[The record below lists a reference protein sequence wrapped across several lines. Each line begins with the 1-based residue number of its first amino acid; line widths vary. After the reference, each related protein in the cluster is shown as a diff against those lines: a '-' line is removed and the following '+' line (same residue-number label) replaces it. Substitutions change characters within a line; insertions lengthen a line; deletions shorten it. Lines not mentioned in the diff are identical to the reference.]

1 MSMAA
6 QCLYVALGGAVGAVG
21 RYLMGIAPFFPKI
34 SFPLPTLL
42 INLIGAFAIGLIAQL
57 AAQKGLQNENLILF
71 LKVGVCGGFTTFST
85 FSLETITL
93 FSDGKTA
100 LGMLYIALS
109 IALCLLGV
117 LLGQWLAQKFA

>member
-1 MSMAA
+1 MIT
-6 QCLYVALGGAVGAVG
+6 QCFYVALGGAVGAVG
-21 RYLMGIAPFFPKI
+21 RFLMGMAPFLPKL

-71 LKVGVCGGFTTFST
+71 LKVGICGGFTTFST
-85 FSLETITL
+85 FSLETVTL

-100 LGMLYIALS
+100 LGLLYIALS
-109 IALCLLGV
+109 LVLCLLGV
-117 LLGQWLAQKFA
+117 VFGQWLAQKFA

>member
-71 LKVGVCGGFTTFST
+71 LKLCINYNKFIYYLIFLLI
-85 FSLETITL
+85 FLI
-93 FSDGKTA
+93 FYNNPK
-100 LGMLYIALS
+100 LS
-109 IALCLLGV
+109 V
-117 LLGQWLAQKFA
+117 LLSNHYLLYAYLFLISKYLHIS

>member
-1 MSMAA
+1 MIA
-6 QCLYVALGGAVGAVG
+6 QCFYVALGGATGAVC
-21 RYLMGIAPFFPKI
+21 RFLMGTIPCFPKM

-42 INLIGAFAIGLIAQL
+42 INLIGAFAIGLIAQF

-93 FSDGKTA
+93 FSNEKTA
-100 LGMLYIALS
+100 LALLYIALS
-109 IALCLLGV
+109 ILLCLLGV
-117 LLGQWLAQKFA
+117 LLGQYAAQKFA